1 MEADDDGEIEF
12 EEFLTLVKG
21 KKKGKPAK
29 KGATENKEAD
39 KLFNF
44 FQSLTNK
51 KLQPADREQPFPLFY
66 GSVRRQKILAAMM
79 ETQDKEKKKEGKKI
93 LENYKKQLND
103 KIQRE
108 RKEREKMKA

>member
-21 KKKGKPAK
+21 KKKGKPVK

-51 KLQPADREQPFPLFY
+51 KL
-66 GSVRRQKILAAMM
+66 
-79 ETQDKEKKKEGKKI
+79 
-93 LENYKKQLND
+93 
-103 KIQRE
+103 
-108 RKEREKMKA
+108 